1 MTMMMTMALEAME
14 DAQEESVV
22 QKQQT
27 MRIPMQMRPT
37 SMLTMTSWAMTQAGQ
52 LRVIWSRQTNE
63 HQRMRY
69 MQCLDPLAKHLE
81 TKAGN

>member
-22 QKQQT
+22 QRQQT

-37 SMLTMTSWAMTQAGQ
+37 SMLTMTSWAMAQAGQ
-52 LRVIWSRQTNE
+52 LRVIWSRQANE
-63 HQRMRY
+63 HRRMRY
-69 MQCLDPLAKHLE
+69 MQCLDPLAEHHG